1 MTVDGGAPGCS
12 GGDGMRRL
20 RARYQDGVLTPLEAL
35 SLSEGAE
42 VVLHLEES
50 PPPEDWH
57 GQVHFQCRQVTPLSA
72 LFTWTMPLQGAGG
85 PRVRLCQVLTRDA
98 RGIRLLGS
106 VAPPPGAVQV
116 ELRVEL
122 PPRSEV
128 ASQEF
133 TLRFVDQEETEQLAG
148 RVVVL
153 LPAVRVLL
161 QDLLGQP
168 PAEWNRQGSWGRL
181 EDGTWS
187 DSPSGDYPNNAD
199 FSLTSPLI
207 SLGGLESSVLTFQ
220 ERHCL
225 EEGADWCTLEV
236 QGQDGP
242 WQVLA
247 RYTGSS
253 DWKAQALDLS
263 DYDGTRIRLRFRLR
277 SDRSVTRDGFYFRNL
292 LLAAL
297 PIS

>member
-1 MTVDGGAPGCS
+1 
-12 GGDGMRRL
+12 MRRL

-42 VVLHLEES
+42 VVLLLEES
-50 PPPEDWH
+50 PQLEDWH
-57 GQVHFQCRQVTPLSA
+57 EQVRFACRQVEPLSA
-72 LFTWTMPLQGAGG
+72 LFSWTMPLQGGGG
-85 PRVRLCQVLTRDA
+85 PRVRMCQVLTRDS
-98 RGIRLLGS
+98 RGTRLLGS
-106 VAPPPGAVQV
+106 VAPAPGSVQI
-116 ELRVEL
+116 EMRVDL
-122 PPRSEV
+122 PPRQEI

-133 TLRFVDQEETEQLAG
+133 TLRFVDQEGTEQLAD

-153 LPAVRVLL
+153 LPAVRVLM
-161 QDLLGQP
+161 QDLVGQP
-168 PAEWNRQGSWGRL
+168 PAQWTRQGSWGRM

-187 DSPSGDYPNNAD
+187 DSPLGDYPNDAD

-225 EEGADWCTLEV
+225 EEGADWCALEV

-247 RYTGSS
+247 RYTGVS

-263 DYDGTRIRLRFRLR
+263 DFDGTRIRLRFRLR

-292 LLAAL
+292 VLAAF
-297 PIS
+297 SAS